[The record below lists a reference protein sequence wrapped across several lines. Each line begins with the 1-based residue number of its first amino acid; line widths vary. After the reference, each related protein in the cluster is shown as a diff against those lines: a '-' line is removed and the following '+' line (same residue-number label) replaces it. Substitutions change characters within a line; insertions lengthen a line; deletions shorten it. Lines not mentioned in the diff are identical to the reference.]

1 MTPNSTSS
9 SHPQNAAPSGAAMP
23 VLFVSHGSPMFALE
37 HGTTAPALRAW
48 AASLPTPP
56 RGIVIMSPHWMARS
70 AMVMTGPQPAT
81 WHDFGGF
88 DPKLYEM
95 QYPAAGQ
102 PALAQQVIALL
113 QAAGI
118 AAQGDPQRPFD
129 HGAWVPLMH
138 LFPQANIAVVQVAL
152 PVDYTPQSLMAMGA
166 ALASLR
172 AQGILMV
179 GSGSMTHNL
188 GEFMQTRPAL
198 QDTAAPYAQEFA
210 RWIEQAV
217 TSGNKT
223 AMLAYRQQAP
233 HAVRAHPTDEHFAT
247 IYFALGAAAWGTGE
261 MPDVQYLSREVM
273 YKYLAMDAF
282 ALA

>member
-1 MTPNSTSS
+1 MQQQS
-9 SHPQNAAPSGAAMP
+9 AGMP

-48 AASLPTPP
+48 AASMPTVP

-70 AMVMTGPQPAT
+70 ALVMTGAQPAT

-88 DPKLYEM
+88 DPRLYEM
-95 QYPAAGQ
+95 QYPAAGD

-118 AAQGDPQRPFD
+118 AAQGDAQRPFD

-138 LFPQANIAVVQVAL
+138 LFPEANIPVVQVAL
-152 PVDYTPQSLMAMGA
+152 PVDYTPQSLMAMGV

-172 AQGILMV
+172 EQGILLV

-198 QDTAAPYAQEFA
+198 ADAAAPYAQEFA

-217 TSGNKT
+217 TSGDKT

-247 IYFALGAAAWGTGE
+247 IYFALGAAAWGSDAK
-261 MPDVQYLSREVM
+261 PAVQYLSHEVM

>member
-1 MTPNSTSS
+1 MEQQSS
-9 SHPQNAAPSGAAMP
+9 APMP

-37 HGTTAPALRAW
+37 HGSTAPALRAW

-56 RGIVIMSPHWMARS
+56 RGIVIMSPHWMART
-70 AMVMTGPQPAT
+70 ALVMTGPQPTT

-88 DPKLYEM
+88 DPRLYQM
-95 QYPAAGQ
+95 QYPAAGD

-113 QAAGI
+113 QAADV
-118 AAQGDPQRPFD
+118 AAQGDAQRPFD

-138 LFPQANIAVVQVAL
+138 LFPQANIPVVQVAL
-152 PVDYTPQSLMAMGA
+152 PVDYTPQSLMATGA

-172 AQGILMV
+172 AQGILLV

-188 GEFMQTRPAL
+188 GEFMQGRPSL
-198 QDTAAPYAQEFA
+198 TDTAAPYALEFS
-210 RWIEQAV
+210 RWIEQV
-217 TSGNKT
+217 VSSGDKT
-223 AMLAYRQQAP
+223 AMLAYREQAP

-247 IYFALGAAAWGTGE
+247 IYFALGAAAWGSGAK
-261 MPDVQYLSREVM
+261 PDVQYVSREVM

>member
-1 MTPNSTSS
+1 
-9 SHPQNAAPSGAAMP
+9 MP
-23 VLFVSHGSPMFALE
+23 TLFVSHGSPMFALE

-48 AASLPTPP
+48 AASLPTAP
-56 RGIVIMSPHWMARS
+56 RGIVVVSPHWMART
-70 AMVMTGPQPAT
+70 ALVMTGAQPAT

-88 DPKLYEM
+88 DPRLYDV
-95 QYPAAGQ
+95 QYPAAGD
-102 PALAQQVIALL
+102 PALAQQVISLL
-113 QAAGI
+113 QTAGI
-118 AAQGDPQRPFD
+118 AAQGDAQRPFD

-138 LFPQANIAVVQVAL
+138 LFPQANIPVVQVAL

-172 AQGILMV
+172 AQGILLI

-188 GEFMQTRPAL
+188 GEFMQSRPAL
-198 QDTAAPYAQEFA
+198 KAVAEPYALEFA

-217 TSGNKT
+217 TSGNAP

-247 IYFALGAAAWGTGE
+247 IFFALGAAAWGGGAKPE
-261 MPDVQYLSREVM
+261 VQYLSREVM
-273 YKYLAMDAF
+273 YRYLAMDAF

>member
-1 MTPNSTSS
+1 MQSQSS
-9 SHPQNAAPSGAAMP
+9 PSMP

-37 HGTTAPALRAW
+37 HGSTAPALRAW
-48 AASLPTPP
+48 AASLPMKP

-70 AMVMTGPQPAT
+70 SLVMTGPQPAT

-88 DPKLYEM
+88 DPRLYEM
-95 QYPAAGQ
+95 QYPAAGD
-102 PALAQQVIALL
+102 PALAQRVIALL

-118 AAQGDPQRPFD
+118 ATQGDAQRPFD

-138 LFPQANIAVVQVAL
+138 LFPQANIPVVQVAL

-166 ALASLR
+166 ALSSLR
-172 AQGILMV
+172 EQGILLI

-188 GEFMQTRPAL
+188 GEFMQGRPTLTDA
-198 QDTAAPYAQEFA
+198 AAPYAVEFA
-210 RWIEQAV
+210 RWIEQTV
-217 TSGNKT
+217 TQGNAP
-223 AMLAYRQQAP
+223 AMLDYRQQAP

-247 IYFALGAAAWGTGE
+247 IYFALGAAAWGSGAK
-261 MPDVQYLSREVM
+261 PDVQYLSREVM

>member
-1 MTPNSTSS
+1 MTAATSFP
-9 SHPQNAAPSGAAMP
+9 HPLP

-37 HGTTAPALRAW
+37 HGSTAPALRAW

-70 AMVMTGPQPAT
+70 ALVMSGASPAT

-88 DPKLYEM
+88 DPRLYEM
-95 QYPAAGQ
+95 QYPAAGS
-102 PALAQQVIALL
+102 PALAQQVVDLL

-118 AAQGDPQRPFD
+118 AAQGDAQRPFD

-138 LFPQANIAVVQVAL
+138 LFPQADVPVVQLAL
-152 PVDYTPQSLMAMGA
+152 PVNYTPESLMAMGA

-172 AQGILMV
+172 QQGILII

-188 GEFMQTRPAL
+188 GEFMQGRPAL
-198 QDTAAPYAQEFA
+198 TDAAAPYALEFA
-210 RWIEQAV
+210 RWIEQSV
-217 TSGNKT
+217 TQADLA

-247 IYFALGAAAWGTGE
+247 IYFALGAAAWGTE
-261 MPDVQYLSREVM
+261 AAPAVQYLSREVM
-273 YKYLAMDAF
+273 YRYLAMDAF